1 MRVTTNHPA
10 SCYGFP
16 VILDDNG
23 EVMDYP
29 EGVKAIRKLVGMNTT
44 KLGELCGASRRTVE
58 NWEGGRFPP
67 PANALNVMAELVR
80 KAAKNHKPTEQ

>member
-1 MRVTTNHPA
+1 MKITTQHPA
-10 SCYGFP
+10 SSYGFP

-29 EGVKAIRKLVGMNTT
+29 QGVKAVRKLAGMSTT
-44 KLGELCGASRRTVE
+44 SLGELCGASRRTVE

-67 PANALNVMAELVR
+67 PANALNVMAELIKKANR
-80 KAAKNHKPTEQ
+80 KTPV